1 MADATQL
8 KQTVRF
14 ATSLYADKGARA
26 YHAFVRREPLSQLAY
41 GHRLRDPY
49 PNYEVVRARGPFVS
63 NRFGHPTTVD
73 HAVCNEILRSR
84 RFGPRA
90 EHEASG
96 PGGEEG
102 DLSFLT
108 YNPPDHTRLRR
119 LVAPAF
125 GPRQMRGYRGLIEQT
140 VDDLLH
146 DVEEQGSFDLVS
158 GFASPLP
165 IAVISRMMGI
175 PDSETDGFATY
186 GAAIGTALSGVTSLR
201 HAARLMQASRAL
213 TDVFTRLFELRR
225 REPHDDVISH
235 LVAAQGEAITPEEMV
250 PLCTLLLLA
259 GFETTVNAIGNG
271 VLAFMEHR
279 DQWERLVADPGLA
292 AGAVEEVLRFDAPVQ
307 GTSRVSFDDTVI
319 RGTPIGREELVQLR
333 IGGANRDP
341 TVFDQPDRFD
351 ITRPNAAEHLTFS
364 GGIHYCLGAPLARLE
379 LEVVFGALARRLP
392 QLRRTDRPVRY
403 RRSLVIHGP
412 AVLPMRVR

>member
-1 MADATQL
+1 MADTTQL

-26 YHAFVRREPLSQLAY
+26 YQAFVRREPLSQLAY
-41 GHRLRDPY
+41 GRRLRDPY
-49 PNYEVVRARGPFVS
+49 PNYEVVRSQGPFVR

-73 HAVCNEILRSR
+73 HAICNEILRSR
-84 RFGPRA
+84 RFGPRPESEPSA
-90 EHEASG
+90 
-96 PGGEEG
+96 PDEEG
-102 DLSFLT
+102 DLSFLG

-140 VDDLLH
+140 VGDLLD
-146 DVEEQGSFDLVS
+146 DVERRGSVDLVS

-175 PDSETDGFATY
+175 PDAETDGFATY

-201 HAARLMQASRAL
+201 HAARLMEASAAL
-213 TDVFTRLFELRR
+213 STVFSRLFELRR
-225 REPHDDVISH
+225 REPQDDVISY
-235 LVAAQGEAITPEEMV
+235 LVAAEGESITPEEMV
-250 PLCTLLLLA
+250 PLCTLLLVA

-271 VLAFMEHR
+271 VLALMEHR
-279 DQWERLVADPGLA
+279 EQWERLVADPGLA
-292 AGAVEEVLRFDAPVQ
+292 AAAVEEVLRYDAPVQ
-307 GTSRVSFDDTVI
+307 GTSRVSFDDTVV
-319 RGTPIGREELVQLR
+319 RDTPIGRDELVQLR

-341 TVFDQPDRFD
+341 NVFERPDTFD
-351 ITRPNAAEHLTFS
+351 ITRANAAEHLAFS

-392 QLRRTDRPVRY
+392 QLRRADSPVKY

-412 AVLPMRVR
+412 AVLPMRER

>member
-1 MADATQL
+1 MADMTQVR
-8 KQTVRF
+8 QTAKF

-49 PNYEVVRARGPFVS
+49 PNYELVRARGPFVR
-63 NRFGHPTTVD
+63 NRFGHLTTVD
-73 HAVCNEILRSR
+73 HTLCNEILRSR
-84 RFGPRA
+84 RFGPRPEDEPSA
-90 EHEASG
+90 

-102 DLSFLT
+102 DLSFLG

-125 GPRQMRGYRGLIEQT
+125 GPRQMLGYRGLIEQT
-140 VDDLLH
+140 VDRLLD
-146 DVEEQGSFDLVS
+146 DVERQGSVDLVS

-175 PDSETDGFATY
+175 PASETRSFATY

-201 HAARLMQASRAL
+201 HAARLLEASQALSG
-213 TDVFTRLFELRR
+213 VFSRLFELRR
-225 REPHDDVISH
+225 REPQDDVISH
-235 LVAAQGEAITPEEMV
+235 LVAAEGASIGPDEMV
-250 PLCTLLLLA
+250 PLCTLLLVA

-271 VLAFMEHR
+271 VLAFMGDRE
-279 DQWERLVADPGLA
+279 QWERLVEDPGLA
-292 AGAVEEVLRFDAPVQ
+292 PAAVEEVLRYDAPVQ
-307 GTSRVSFDDTVI
+307 GTSRISFDDTVV
-319 RGTPIGREELVQLR
+319 GDANIGRDEVVQLR

-341 TVFDQPDRFD
+341 RVFEQPGRFD
-351 ITRPNAAEHLTFS
+351 ITRTNAAEHLAFS

-379 LEVVFGALARRLP
+379 LQVVLAALARRLP
-392 QLRRTDRPVRY
+392 DMRRADGAVKY

-412 AVLPMRVR
+412 SVLPMRVR